1 MGIFDRFSTMLRSN
15 INDLI
20 ARAENPEKMLIQVID
35 DMRGQLA
42 KARQEVAVAIADAAK
57 LKKQADDEQKQAQD
71 WEQRAMLA
79 VRQGRDDLARQALIR
94 HQEHTQRAQE
104 LFSTWQR
111 HQEDTERLRDA
122 LRQLNEKIQEAQRKK
137 NLLIAKQK
145 RAQAQRRIHETM
157 SGLSDSSAFEA
168 FDRMAERIEQN
179 ERMALAAAS
188 VSEEL
193 HGDQLERD
201 FKQLEAGT
209 SSDDLDYRLL
219 EMKQQMGLLPPAPP
233 SESRVLSPGEP
244 QQADAPPPAP
254 PADAAQGGGEPQSN
268 GQAGPAPAAALPA
281 GASRIHEAEL
291 LEEFE
296 ALEEEERGRT
306 NP

>member
-20 ARAENPEKMLIQVID
+20 ARAENPEKMLIQVIE

-42 KARQEVAVAIADAAK
+42 RARQEVAVAIADAAK

-94 HQEHTQRAQE
+94 HQEHAQRAAE
-104 LFSTWQR
+104 LFATWQK
-111 HQEDTERLRDA
+111 HQEDTDRLRDA

-168 FDRMAERIEQN
+168 FDRMAERIEHN

-193 HGDQLERD
+193 QGDQLERD
-201 FKQLEAGT
+201 FKQLESGT
-209 SSDDLDYRLL
+209 TADDLDYRLL
-219 EMKQQMGLLPPAPP
+219 EMKQQLGILPPPPP
-233 SESRVLSPGEP
+233 SESRVLGPGEAE
-244 QQADAPPPAP
+244 QPA
-254 PADAAQGGGEPQSN
+254 AA
-268 GQAGPAPAAALPA
+268 PAPAADAGAAPQGNGTGPASAPALPA
-281 GASRIHEAEL
+281 GSRIHEAEL

-296 ALEEEERGRT
+296 ALEEEERRA
-306 NP
+306 

>member
-20 ARAENPEKMLIQVID
+20 ARAENPEKMLIQVIE

-94 HQEHTQRAQE
+94 HQEHAQRAQE
-104 LFSTWQR
+104 LFATWQR

-179 ERMALAAAS
+179 ERVALAAAS
-188 VSEEL
+188 VTEEL

-201 FKQLEAGT
+201 FKQLESGN

-219 EMKQQMGLLPPAPP
+219 EMKQQLGILPPPPP
-233 SESRVLSPGEP
+233 SESRVLGAGDAQQPAAPAAGSDAGAAP
-244 QQADAPPPAP
+244 QA
-254 PADAAQGGGEPQSN
+254 N
-268 GQAGPAPAAALPA
+268 GQGPAPAPALSS
-281 GASRIHEAEL
+281 GGSRIHEAEL

-296 ALEEEERGRT
+296 ALEEEERRA
-306 NP
+306 

>member
-15 INDLI
+15 LNDLI
-20 ARAENPEKMLIQVID
+20 ARAENPEKMLNQVIE

-57 LKKQADDEQKQAQD
+57 LKKQADDEQKQAND

-79 VRQGRDDLARQALIR
+79 VRQGRDDLARQALMR
-94 HQEHTQRAQE
+94 HQEHAMRAQE
-104 LFSTWQR
+104 LFATWQK

-137 NLLIAKQK
+137 NLLIAKQR

-168 FDRMAERIEQN
+168 FDRMAEKIEQN
-179 ERMALAAAS
+179 ERLALAAAS

-193 HGDQLERD
+193 TGDNLDRE
-201 FKQLEAGT
+201 FKQLESGG
-209 SSDDLDYRLL
+209 SDEVDYKLMA
-219 EMKQQMGLLPPAPP
+219 MKQQLGILPPAPP
-233 SESRVLSPGEP
+233 AENRALGSGQP
-244 QQADAPPPAP
+244 QQ
-254 PADAAQGGGEPQSN
+254 QPQ
-268 GQAGPAPAAALPA
+268 PAAAGAAATPGANGPIVPPPPPTDA
-281 GASRIHEAEL
+281 GGPRIHEAEL

-296 ALEEEERGRT
+296 ALEEEERGRA
-306 NP
+306 

>member
-1 MGIFDRFSTMLRSN
+1 MGIFERFSTMLRSN

-20 ARAENPEKMLIQVID
+20 ARAENPEKMLNQVIE

-79 VRQGRDDLARQALIR
+79 VRQGRDDLARQALLR
-94 HQEHTQRAQE
+94 HQEHAVRAQD
-104 LFSTWQR
+104 LYGTWQR
-111 HQEDTERLRDA
+111 HQEDTEKLRDA

-137 NLLIAKQK
+137 NLLIAKQR

-193 HGDQLERD
+193 QGDQLERD
-201 FKQLEAGT
+201 FKQLEASHGG
-209 SSDDLDYRLL
+209 SDIDYKLL
-219 EMKQQMGLLPPAPP
+219 EMKQQMGLLPAAAPAEP
-233 SESRVLSPGEP
+233 RALTPGE
-244 QQADAPPPAP
+244 AP
-254 PADAAQGGGEPQSN
+254 AAQPAANGG
-268 GQAGPAPAAALPA
+268 APAAASVGAPPQAAAGGGPATQQPIPMPA
-281 GASRIHEAEL
+281 GPRIHEAEL

-296 ALEEEERGRT
+296 ALEEEERGRA
-306 NP
+306 

>member
-1 MGIFDRFSTMLRSN
+1 MGLFDRFSTMLRSN

-20 ARAENPEKMLIQVID
+20 ARAENPEKMLNQVIE

-79 VRQGRDDLARQALIR
+79 VRQGRDDLARQALMR
-94 HQEHTQRAQE
+94 HQEHAMRAQE
-104 LFSTWQR
+104 LFVTWQK

-137 NLLIAKQK
+137 NLLIAKQR

-168 FDRMAERIEQN
+168 FDRMADRIEQN
-179 ERMALAAAS
+179 ERLALAAAS

-193 HGDQLERD
+193 QGDNLERE
-201 FKQLEAGT
+201 FKQLESGGD
-209 SSDDLDYRLL
+209 SEIDYKLL
-219 EMKQQMGLLPPAPP
+219 SMKQQMGILPAPAPAENRALGAGSAPEAAQPAGAPPAAAGSSNGQAPFTPP
-233 SESRVLSPGEP
+233 P
-244 QQADAPPPAP
+244 PPPAP
-254 PADAAQGGGEPQSN
+254 EAGG
-268 GQAGPAPAAALPA
+268 
-281 GASRIHEAEL
+281 SRIHEAEL

-296 ALEEEERGRT
+296 ALEEEERGRA
-306 NP
+306 

>member
-20 ARAENPEKMLIQVID
+20 ARAENPEKMLIQVIE

-94 HQEHTQRAQE
+94 HQEHAQRGQE

-219 EMKQQMGLLPPAPP
+219 EMKQQLGMLPPPPP
-233 SESRVLSPGEP
+233 SESRVLGPGEA
-244 QQADAPPPAP
+244 QP
-254 PADAAQGGGEPQSN
+254 PADAPAAPAAGVPDAGAAPQAN
-268 GQAGPAPAAALPA
+268 GQSAPAPALST
-281 GASRIHEAEL
+281 GGSRIHEAEL

-296 ALEEEERGRT
+296 ALEEEERRV
-306 NP
+306 

>member
-20 ARAENPEKMLIQVID
+20 ARAENPEKMLIQVIE

-57 LKKQADDEQKQAQD
+57 LKKQADDEAKQAQD

-104 LFSTWQR
+104 LFATWQR

-219 EMKQQMGLLPPAPP
+219 EMKQQLGILPPPPP
-233 SESRVLSPGEP
+233 SESRVLGAGEA
-244 QQADAPPPAP
+244 QPPAAP
-254 PADAAQGGGEPQSN
+254 AADAAPPSDAGAAPQAN
-268 GQAGPAPAAALPA
+268 GQTGPASAPALS
-281 GASRIHEAEL
+281 GGSRIHEAEL

-296 ALEEEERGRT
+296 ALEEEERRA
-306 NP
+306 

>member
-20 ARAENPEKMLIQVID
+20 ARAENPEKMLIQVIE

-57 LKKQADDEQKQAQD
+57 LKKQADDEAKQAQD

-104 LFSTWQR
+104 LFATWQR

-209 SSDDLDYRLL
+209 SGDDLDYRLL
-219 EMKQQMGLLPPAPP
+219 EMKQQLGILPPPPP
-233 SESRVLSPGEP
+233 SESRVLGAGEAP
-244 QQADAPPPAP
+244 QPAAP
-254 PADAAQGGGEPQSN
+254 PADAAAPSSDAGAAPQAN
-268 GQAGPAPAAALPA
+268 GQTGPASAPALS
-281 GASRIHEAEL
+281 GGSRIHEAEL

-296 ALEEEERGRT
+296 ALEEEERRA
-306 NP
+306 

>member
-20 ARAENPEKMLIQVID
+20 ARAENPEKMLNQVIE

-42 KARQEVAVAIADAAK
+42 RARQEVAVAIADAAK

-79 VRQGRDDLARQALIR
+79 IRQGRDDLARLALIR
-94 HQEHTQRAQE
+94 QQEHAQRFQE
-104 LFSTWQR
+104 LYTTWQR
-111 HQEDTERLRDA
+111 HQEDTDRLRDA

-168 FDRMAERIEQN
+168 FDRMAEKIEHN

-193 HGDQLERD
+193 QGDQLERD

-209 SSDDLDYRLL
+209 SGEDLDYRLL
-219 EMKQQMGLLPPAPP
+219 AMKQQMGILPPAPP

-244 QQADAPPPAP
+244 QQAEAPPAP
-254 PADAAQGGGEPQSN
+254 PAADAQAGAPQAN
-268 GQAGPAPAAALPA
+268 GQASPEPAVPT
-281 GASRIHEAEL
+281 GGGRIHEAEL

-296 ALEEEERGRT
+296 ALEEEERGRA
-306 NP
+306 

>member
-20 ARAENPEKMLIQVID
+20 ARAENPEKMLIQVIE

-94 HQEHTQRAQE
+94 HQEHVQRAQE

-137 NLLIAKQK
+137 NLLIAS
-145 RAQAQRRIHETM
+145 R
-157 SGLSDSSAFEA
+157 SAL
-168 FDRMAERIEQN
+168 RPS
-179 ERMALAAAS
+179 AAS
-188 VSEEL
+188 T
-193 HGDQLERD
+193 R
-201 FKQLEAGT
+201 
-209 SSDDLDYRLL
+209 
-219 EMKQQMGLLPPAPP
+219 PC
-233 SESRVLSPGEP
+233 
-244 QQADAPPPAP
+244 
-254 PADAAQGGGEPQSN
+254 
-268 GQAGPAPAAALPA
+268 
-281 GASRIHEAEL
+281 
-291 LEEFE
+291 
-296 ALEEEERGRT
+296 RGS
-306 NP
+306 

>member
-57 LKKQADDEQKQAQD
+57 LKKQADDEQKQSQD

-201 FKQLEAGT
+201 FKQLEAGN

-219 EMKQQMGLLPPAPP
+219 EMKQQLGILPPPPP
-233 SESRVLSPGEP
+233 SESRALGAGEAP
-244 QQADAPPPAP
+244 QAEAP
-254 PADAAQGGGEPQSN
+254 PAAAAPE
-268 GQAGPAPAAALPA
+268 APAAPQANGQGAPTPA
-281 GASRIHEAEL
+281 PSLTAGGSRIHEAEL

-296 ALEEEERGRT
+296 ALEEEERRA
-306 NP
+306 

>member
-20 ARAENPEKMLIQVID
+20 ARAENPEKMLNQVIE

-42 KARQEVAVAIADAAK
+42 KARQEVAGAIADAAK

-79 VRQGRDDLARQALIR
+79 VRQGRDDLARQALMR
-94 HQEHTQRAQE
+94 HQEHATRAQE
-104 LFSTWQR
+104 LFATWQR
-111 HQEDTERLRDA
+111 HQEDTDRLRDA

-137 NLLIAKQK
+137 NLLIAKQR

-193 HGDQLERD
+193 TGDQLERD
-201 FKQLEAGT
+201 FKQLEAGS
-209 SSDDLDYRLL
+209 SSDVDYRLL
-219 EMKQQMGLLPPAPP
+219 EMKQKMGMLPAAAPAEQRALPT
-233 SESRVLSPGEP
+233 GE
-244 QQADAPPPAP
+244 QAPAQPEPAVAAAAP
-254 PADAAQGGGEPQSN
+254 QGGGN
-268 GQAGPAPAAALPA
+268 GQPPTQQPVPQPAAGP
-281 GASRIHEAEL
+281 RIHEAEL

-296 ALEEEERGRT
+296 ALEEEERGRA
-306 NP
+306 

>member
-1 MGIFDRFSTMLRSN
+1 MGLFDRFSTMLRSN

-20 ARAENPEKMLIQVID
+20 ARAENPEKMLNQVIE

-42 KARQEVAVAIADAAK
+42 RARQEVAVAIADAAK
-57 LKKQADDEQKQAQD
+57 LKKQADDEQKQAED

-79 VRQGRDDLARQALIR
+79 IRQGRDDLARQALMR
-94 HQEHTQRAQE
+94 HQEHAQRAHE
-104 LFSTWQR
+104 LFATWQR
-111 HQEDTERLRDA
+111 HQEDTDRLRDA

-137 NLLIAKQK
+137 NLLIAKQR

-188 VSEEL
+188 VTEEL
-193 HGDQLERD
+193 TGDQLERD
-201 FKQLEAGT
+201 FKALEAGSGT
-209 SSDDLDYRLL
+209 DVDYKLL
-219 EMKQQMGLLPPAPP
+219 EMKQKMGIL
-233 SESRVLSPGEP
+233 
-244 QQADAPPPAP
+244 
-254 PADAAQGGGEPQSN
+254 
-268 GQAGPAPAAALPA
+268 PAPAAAEPRALGAGEQAPAQPQPAAAAASSAGAAPGGTGNGTPATQQPIPMPA
-281 GASRIHEAEL
+281 GGPPIHEAEL

-296 ALEEEERGRT
+296 ALEEEERGRA
-306 NP
+306 

>member
-20 ARAENPEKMLIQVID
+20 ARAENPEKMLIQVIE

-104 LFSTWQR
+104 LFATWQR
-111 HQEDTERLRDA
+111 HQEDTEKLRDA

-219 EMKQQMGLLPPAPP
+219 EMKQQLGILPPPPP
-233 SESRVLSPGEP
+233 SESRVLGPGEA
-244 QQADAPPPAP
+244 QP
-254 PADAAQGGGEPQSN
+254 PADAP
-268 GQAGPAPAAALPA
+268 PAPAAAAPDAAAPQANGQSAPA
-281 GASRIHEAEL
+281 PALSTGGSRIHEAEL
-291 LEEFE
+291 LEECE
-296 ALEEEERGRT
+296 ALEEEERRA
-306 NP
+306 

>member
-20 ARAENPEKMLIQVID
+20 ARAENPEKMLIQVIE

-94 HQEHTQRAQE
+94 HQEHAQRAQE

-122 LRQLNEKIQEAQRKK
+122 LRQLNDKIQEAQRKK

-209 SSDDLDYRLL
+209 SGDDLDYRLL
-219 EMKQQMGLLPPAPP
+219 EMKQQLGILPPPPP
-233 SESRVLSPGEP
+233 SESRVLGAGEAQSP
-244 QQADAPPPAP
+244 AAP
-254 PADAAQGGGEPQSN
+254 PADAAAPSAGAPAAPQAN
-268 GQAGPAPAAALPA
+268 GQSGPAPVPA
-281 GASRIHEAEL
+281 ITAGGSRIHEAEL

-296 ALEEEERGRT
+296 ALEEEERRA
-306 NP
+306 

>member
-20 ARAENPEKMLIQVID
+20 ARAENPEKMLNQVIE

-42 KARQEVAVAIADAAK
+42 KARQEVALAIADAAK
-57 LKKQADDEQKQAQD
+57 LKKQADDEQKQAHD

-79 VRQGRDDLARQALIR
+79 VRQGRDDLARLALIR
-94 HQEHTQRAQE
+94 QQEHAQRAAE
-104 LFSTWQR
+104 LFSTWQK
-111 HQEDTERLRDA
+111 HQEDTDRLRDA

-168 FDRMAERIEQN
+168 FDRMAEKIEQN

-193 HGDQLERD
+193 TGDQLERD
-201 FKQLEAGT
+201 FKQLESGT

-244 QQADAPPPAP
+244 QQADAPAPAP
-254 PADAAQGGGEPQSN
+254 PADASQGGGEPQAN

-296 ALEEEERGRT
+296 ALEEEERRA
-306 NP
+306 

>member
-20 ARAENPEKMLIQVID
+20 ARAENPEKMLNQVIE

-79 VRQGRDDLARQALIR
+79 VRQERDDLARLALVR
-94 HQEHTQRAQE
+94 HQEHAQRAQE
-104 LFSTWQR
+104 LYLTWQK

-168 FDRMAERIEQN
+168 FDRMAEKIEHN

-193 HGDQLERD
+193 TGDQLDRD
-201 FKQLEAGT
+201 FKALESG
-209 SSDDLDYRLL
+209 SSSEDLDYRLL
-219 EMKQQMGLLPPAPP
+219 AMKQQMGILPPAPP
-233 SESRVLSPGEP
+233 SESRVLGSG
-244 QQADAPPPAP
+244 AAPEAPAAP
-254 PADAAQGGGEPQSN
+254 PA
-268 GQAGPAPAAALPA
+268 APAADASGAAPQANGSASGPA
-281 GASRIHEAEL
+281 GQLGGGGSRVHEAEL

-296 ALEEEERGRT
+296 ALEEEERSRT

>member
-1 MGIFDRFSTMLRSN
+1 MGLFDRFSTMLRSN
-15 INDLI
+15 LNDLI
-20 ARAENPEKMLIQVID
+20 ARAENPEKMLNQVIE

-79 VRQGRDDLARQALIR
+79 VRQGRDDLARQALMR
-94 HQEHTQRAQE
+94 HQEHAQRAQE
-104 LFSTWQR
+104 LFATWQK

-137 NLLIAKQK
+137 NLLIAKQR

-168 FDRMAERIEQN
+168 FDRMADRIEQN
-179 ERMALAAAS
+179 ERLALAAAS

-193 HGDQLERD
+193 TGDNLDRE
-201 FKQLEAGT
+201 FKQLESGG
-209 SSDDLDYRLL
+209 SDEVDYKLMA
-219 EMKQQMGLLPPAPP
+219 MKQQLGILPPPPPAENRALGSGQPQQQPQPAAAGAAAPAGNGQGPIVPPPP
-233 SESRVLSPGEP
+233 SE
-244 QQADAPPPAP
+244 A
-254 PADAAQGGGEPQSN
+254 GGP
-268 GQAGPAPAAALPA
+268 
-281 GASRIHEAEL
+281 RIHEAEL

-296 ALEEEERGRT
+296 ALEEEERGRA
-306 NP
+306 

>member
-20 ARAENPEKMLIQVID
+20 ARAENPEKMLIQVIE

-94 HQEHTQRAQE
+94 HQEHAQRAAE

-201 FKQLEAGT
+201 FKALESGT
-209 SSDDLDYRLL
+209 SADDLDYRLL
-219 EMKQQMGLLPPAPP
+219 EMKQQLGILPPPAPA
-233 SESRVLSPGEP
+233 ESRALGAGDAAAQPP
-244 QQADAPPPAP
+244 ADAP
-254 PADAAQGGGEPQSN
+254 PADASAGAPQAN
-268 GQAGPAPAAALPA
+268 GQSAPAPALPA
-281 GASRIHEAEL
+281 GGGRIHEAEL

-296 ALEEEERGRT
+296 ALEEEERRA
-306 NP
+306 

>member
-1 MGIFDRFSTMLRSN
+1 MGIFERFSTMLRSN

-20 ARAENPEKMLIQVID
+20 ARAENPEKMLNQVIE

-94 HQEHTQRAQE
+94 HQEHAQRAQE

-137 NLLIAKQK
+137 NLLIAKQR

-179 ERMALAAAS
+179 ERLALAAAS

-193 HGDQLERD
+193 QGDQLERD
-201 FKQLEAGT
+201 FKQLEKGDA
-209 SSDDLDYRLL
+209 SDLDYRLL
-219 EMKQQMGLLPPAPP
+219 EMKQKMGML
-233 SESRVLSPGEP
+233 
-244 QQADAPPPAP
+244 
-254 PADAAQGGGEPQSN
+254 
-268 GQAGPAPAAALPA
+268 PAPAAAEPRALSAGEQAPAQPEPAAVASAAPA
-281 GASRIHEAEL
+281 GNGQSAAAPQQPAPQPAGGPPIHEAEL

-296 ALEEEERGRT
+296 ALEEEERGRA
-306 NP
+306 

>member
-20 ARAENPEKMLIQVID
+20 ARAENPEKMLIQVIE

-94 HQEHTQRAQE
+94 HQEHAQRGQE

-201 FKQLEAGT
+201 FKQLEAGN
-209 SSDDLDYRLL
+209 SGDDLDYRLL
-219 EMKQQMGLLPPAPP
+219 EMKQQLGILPPPPP
-233 SESRVLSPGEP
+233 SESRALGAGEAP
-244 QQADAPPPAP
+244 QPAAPPV
-254 PADAAQGGGEPQSN
+254 DAAAPSDAAAAPQAN
-268 GQAGPAPAAALPA
+268 GQGAPAPAPALPS
-281 GASRIHEAEL
+281 GGSRIHEAEL

-296 ALEEEERGRT
+296 ALEEEERRV
-306 NP
+306 

>member
-20 ARAENPEKMLIQVID
+20 ARAENPEKMLNQVIE

-42 KARQEVAVAIADAAK
+42 KARQEVALAIADAAK

-79 VRQGRDDLARQALIR
+79 IRQGRDDLARLALIR
-94 HQEHTQRAQE
+94 QQEHGQRAAE
-104 LFSTWQR
+104 LFATWQR
-111 HQEDTERLRDA
+111 HQEDTDRLRDA

-168 FDRMAERIEQN
+168 FDRMAEKIEQN

-193 HGDQLERD
+193 TGDQLERD
-201 FKQLEAGT
+201 FKALEAGNT
-209 SSDDLDYRLL
+209 SDDLDYRLL
-219 EMKQQMGLLPPAPP
+219 EMKQKLGILPPPPP
-233 SESRVLSPGEP
+233 SESRVLGPGEA
-244 QQADAPPPAP
+244 QPA
-254 PADAAQGGGEPQSN
+254 
-268 GQAGPAPAAALPA
+268 
-281 GASRIHEAEL
+281 EA
-291 LEEFE
+291 
-296 ALEEEERGRT
+296 
-306 NP
+306 

>member
-20 ARAENPEKMLIQVID
+20 ARAENPEKMLIQVIE

-79 VRQGRDDLARQALIR
+79 VRQGRDDLARLALIR
-94 HQEHTQRAQE
+94 HQEHAQRAQE
-104 LFSTWQR
+104 LFATWQR

-168 FDRMAERIEQN
+168 FDRMAEKIEQN

-201 FKQLEAGT
+201 FKQLESGNT
-209 SSDDLDYRLL
+209 SDDLDYRLL
-219 EMKQQMGLLPPAPP
+219 EMKQQMGILPPPPP

-244 QQADAPPPAP
+244 QQAEAP
-254 PADAAQGGGEPQSN
+254 
-268 GQAGPAPAAALPA
+268 PAPAAADPAAPGAPQANGQSAPAPAASLPS
-281 GASRIHEAEL
+281 GGSRIHEAEL

-296 ALEEEERGRT
+296 ALEEEERGR
-306 NP
+306 P

>member
-20 ARAENPEKMLIQVID
+20 ARAENPEKMLIQVIE

-94 HQEHTQRAQE
+94 HQEHAQRGQE

-179 ERMALAAAS
+179 ERVALAAAS

-201 FKQLEAGT
+201 FKQLEAGN
-209 SSDDLDYRLL
+209 SSGDLDYRLL
-219 EMKQQMGLLPPAPP
+219 EMKQQLGILPPPPP
-233 SESRVLSPGEP
+233 SEARVLGAGEAP
-244 QQADAPPPAP
+244 QAAP
-254 PADAAQGGGEPQSN
+254 PASASASPAPDPSAPQAN
-268 GQAGPAPAAALPA
+268 GQAGPGASTSLPSS
-281 GASRIHEAEL
+281 GGSRIHEAEL

-296 ALEEEERGRT
+296 ALEEEERRA
-306 NP
+306 

>member
-20 ARAENPEKMLIQVID
+20 ARAENPEKMLNQVIE

-79 VRQGRDDLARQALIR
+79 VRQERDDLARLALVR
-94 HQEHTQRAQE
+94 HQEHAQRAQE
-104 LFSTWQR
+104 LYLTWQK

-168 FDRMAERIEQN
+168 FDRMAEKIEHN

-193 HGDQLERD
+193 TGDQLDRD
-201 FKQLEAGT
+201 FKALESGST
-209 SSDDLDYRLL
+209 SEDLDYRLL
-219 EMKQQMGLLPPAPP
+219 AMKQQMGILPPAPP
-233 SESRVLSPGEP
+233 SESRVLGSG
-244 QQADAPPPAP
+244 AAPEAPAAP
-254 PADAAQGGGEPQSN
+254 PAAPAADASGAAPLAN
-268 GQAGPAPAAALPA
+268 GSAAGPAGQLS
-281 GASRIHEAEL
+281 GGGSRVHEAEL

-296 ALEEEERGRT
+296 ALEEEERSRT

>member
-20 ARAENPEKMLIQVID
+20 ARAENPEKMLIQVIE

-122 LRQLNEKIQEAQRKK
+122 LRQLNDKIQEAQRKK

-209 SSDDLDYRLL
+209 SGDDLDYRLL
-219 EMKQQMGLLPPAPP
+219 EMKQQLGILPPPPP
-233 SESRVLSPGEP
+233 SESRVLGAGEAP
-244 QQADAPPPAP
+244 QPAAP
-254 PADAAQGGGEPQSN
+254 PADAGAPSAAADAPQAN
-268 GQAGPAPAAALPA
+268 GQAGPASSAPALSS
-281 GASRIHEAEL
+281 GGSRIHEAEL

-296 ALEEEERGRT
+296 ALEEEERRA
-306 NP
+306 

>member
-20 ARAENPEKMLIQVID
+20 ARAENPEKMLNQVIE

-94 HQEHTQRAQE
+94 HQEHAQRAQE
-104 LFSTWQR
+104 LFATWQK

-137 NLLIAKQK
+137 NLLIAKQR

-179 ERMALAAAS
+179 ERLALAAAS

-193 HGDQLERD
+193 TGDSLDRE
-201 FKQLEAGT
+201 FKQLESGGD
-209 SSDDLDYRLL
+209 SEIDYKLL
-219 EMKQQMGLLPPAPP
+219 SMKQQMGLLPAAAPA
-233 SESRVLSPGEP
+233 ESRALGAGQP
-244 QQADAPPPAP
+244 QEAQPAAAAPASAQQSGSNGQGPIAPPPPAP
-254 PADAAQGGGEPQSN
+254 AGSQTSGG
-268 GQAGPAPAAALPA
+268 
-281 GASRIHEAEL
+281 SRIHEAEL

-296 ALEEEERGRT
+296 ALEEEERGRA
-306 NP
+306 